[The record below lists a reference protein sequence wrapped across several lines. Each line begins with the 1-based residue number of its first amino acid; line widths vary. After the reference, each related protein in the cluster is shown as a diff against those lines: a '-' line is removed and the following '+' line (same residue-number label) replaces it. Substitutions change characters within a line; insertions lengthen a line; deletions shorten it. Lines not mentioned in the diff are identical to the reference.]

1 MELLIE
7 EFEDVIF
14 PSIDS
19 GIDKIVSV
27 IRGFAYWRVNFQE
40 MRPAQLFELLSHD
53 FAGNGRVIVRCMDE
67 HDGTIRLTHRSQQAL
82 ANF

>member
-40 MRPAQLFELLSHD
+40 DAACPGSRAPQP
-53 FAGNGRVIVRCMDE
+53 
-67 HDGTIRLTHRSQQAL
+67 
-82 ANF
+82 